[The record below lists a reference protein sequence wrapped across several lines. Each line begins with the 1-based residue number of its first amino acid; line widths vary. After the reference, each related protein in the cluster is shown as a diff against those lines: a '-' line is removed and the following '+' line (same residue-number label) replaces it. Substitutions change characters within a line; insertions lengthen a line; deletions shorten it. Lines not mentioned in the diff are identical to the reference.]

1 MEDATAI
8 VREADSQLDAGTM
21 SATCRRERS
30 KIKMETLAQE
40 LNDSRLDISTALNSM
55 QKAGLLTLSRGKI
68 FIPHAE
74 KL

>member
-1 MEDATAI
+1 MKWQE
-8 VREADSQLDAGTM
+8 V
-21 SATCRRERS
+21 

-55 QKAGLLTLSRGKI
+55 QKSGLLTLSRGKI

>member
-1 MEDATAI
+1 MEEATAI
-8 VREADSQLDAGTM
+8 VREADCQLDAVTM
-21 SATCRRERS
+21 SSTCRRERGKNKDGDIGS
-30 KIKMETLAQE
+30 RT
-40 LNDSRLDISTALNSM
+40 NDSRLDISTALNSM